1 MEVTM
6 VKKHTS
12 KHPSQHYCPKCGT
25 TVKPVKK
32 FTVTVWEEVR
42 RCQEVEILAAS
53 PEEARLKAKVAYE
66 EDPEGD
72 FYAGAWTDECETTGR
87 LWTGRCGPAP
97 RDLKGERQLL
107 GIVAEEA
114 DE

>member
-66 EDPEGD
+66 
-72 FYAGAWTDECETTGR
+72 ATGR